1 MCNDDHRSTRR
12 DRRIPTATEA
22 AKLASLVASLAAAG
36 YWLPALSAV
45 SPSLRRPLGVQDRTH
60 TGLGFA
66 LTFDDGP
73 HEHATPAVLETLAQA
88 GAPATF
94 FLVGEQVRRSPA
106 LVGELLA
113 AGHEVGI
120 HCQRHRNLLRL
131 SPRQVRDDLRA
142 AAASIE
148 DLSGQPLALYRPPY
162 GILNAA
168 ALRFARAR
176 GWRTVLWS
184 HWGRDWQAH
193 ATAQS
198 IASRLTAHAVAGSVG
213 LLHDSDRYGARDC
226 WRRTVAALPLV
237 LEALALRGL
246 EPIRL

>member
-1 MCNDDHRSTRR
+1 MSNDDHRSTRR
-12 DRRIPTATEA
+12 DRRIPAPTEA
-22 AKLASLVASLAAAG
+22 ATLASLVASLALAG

-45 SPSLRRPLGVQDRTH
+45 APVLRRPLGVEDRTE

-73 HEHATPAVLETLAQA
+73 HEHATPAVLEILAQA
-88 GAPATF
+88 RAPATF

-113 AGHEVGI
+113 AGHDVGI

-131 SPRQVRDDLRA
+131 SPRQVHEDLGA

-148 DLSGQPLALYRPPY
+148 DLSGQRLALYRPPY

-184 HWGRDWQAH
+184 HWGRDWQAR

-198 IASRLTAHAVAGSVG
+198 IASRLTAGAAAGSVG
-213 LLHDSDRYGARDC
+213 LLHDSDRYGARDS
-226 WRRTVAALPLV
+226 WRQTVAALPLV
-237 LEALALRGL
+237 LEALSRGGL
-246 EPIRL
+246 EPTKL